1 MTCRRCADDMADDA
15 RMTSRSNLNPV
26 HCVSENIAC
35 ADDDVDNAR
44 MTCGR
49 HVTVSTHL
57 VFV

>member
-1 MTCRRCADDMADDA
+1 MCGQRADDA
-15 RMTSRSNLNPV
+15 WMMSRSNLNPV

-35 ADDDVDNAR
+35 TDDAW

>member
-35 ADDDVDNAR
+35 ADGRGQCADDD
-44 MTCGR
+44 GR